1 MEIARDL
8 FTVFS
13 ALPARFQQIQYGI
26 PGRQRGRR
34 HLGVRQSE
42 DKSNGTRGRVWMQ
55 VETRKNPP
63 PRRMGFSDEVSPPVL
78 WWFQGEGVK
87 AGCHLSGADR
97 NAPLAYL

>member
-13 ALPARFQQIQYGI
+13 ALPARFQQIQFGI

-63 PRRMGFSDEVSPPVL
+63 PRKIGSQMKFRRPYSDGSKWRALKLDVAFLGQSEMRRL
-78 WWFQGEGVK
+78 
-87 AGCHLSGADR
+87 R
-97 NAPLAYL
+97 I